1 MEQEPARG
9 VALATCSTESKMR
22 KEEAWVRAWDKFIA
36 IHKCEPDLYDENVTD
51 RGEFLGM
58 LTDEIRSEMH
68 AEMAAAISAGA
79 ARIRA
84 IDSDAPRAA

>member
-1 MEQEPARG
+1 
-9 VALATCSTESKMR
+9 MR

-58 LTDEIRSEMH
+58 LTDEI
-68 AEMAAAISAGA
+68 
-79 ARIRA
+79 
-84 IDSDAPRAA
+84 PQ